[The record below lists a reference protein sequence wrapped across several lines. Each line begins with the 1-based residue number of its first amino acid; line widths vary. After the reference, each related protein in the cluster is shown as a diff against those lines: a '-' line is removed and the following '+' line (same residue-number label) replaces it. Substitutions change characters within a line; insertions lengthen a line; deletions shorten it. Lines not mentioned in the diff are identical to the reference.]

1 MKNLNEQLR
10 AAESARII
18 EVLKGMEH
26 DDKDVYLRAYA
37 DALEYVSDTLK
48 APEVEKLERYIP

>member
-10 AAESARII
+10 AAETTRII
-18 EVLKGMEH
+18 EALKGMDHEV
-26 DDKDVYLRAYA
+26 KETYLRANA